1 MQENWGWG
9 IFFSQNEKEG
19 EITFEV
25 EDQYKGGANWGGE
38 AEPQKKQDNWEN
50 SSENI
55 WKNQ

>member
-25 EDQYKGGANWGGE
+25 EDQYKGGADWGGE
-38 AEPQKKQDNWEN
+38 AEPQKK
-50 SSENI
+50 
-55 WKNQ
+55 